1 MKTSTFVLILF
12 LMTFKNEGS
21 YSQDLSGLFPFAH
34 YPLVNTPEDA
44 LGWQNLMV
52 LTNTMY
58 DASDGIYFNGKHPVV
73 DQGGAWAR
81 TTYMSALTD
90 PKFAVQVEFRIEE
103 LDDQVRCMVIC
114 GLSILEHYLGL
125 FVFGSSDFAIML
137 SNNEFITLK
146 DVNPQANVWY
156 KFTMVYDTVTNNVKF
171 YLGNNLIESA
181 THQVVRVPGDAF
193 VSNYYQAGGYPL
205 KGNWRNLRIY
215 GTEEIT
221 ALEDELDRAS
231 GVRVFPNPAAETI
244 MIDTKDTRI
253 KHWTIYDPSG
263 RVVLHGVFQ
272 PMMPIDIH
280 QLENGH
286 FVIILRDEDHRPIAV
301 KSFSK
306 YQIH

>member
-1 MKTSTFVLILF
+1 MKTSTFVLFLF
-12 LMTFKNEGS
+12 FVTIKNEGT

-34 YPLVNTPEDA
+34 YPLVNTQEDA
-44 LGWQNLMV
+44 LGFQNPMLFI
-52 LTNTMY
+52 NTMY
-58 DASDGIYFNGKHPVV
+58 EAADGIYINGKHPVA

-81 TTYMSALTD
+81 TNYMAALFD

-103 LDDQVRCMVIC
+103 LDDQIRCMVVC
-114 GLSILEHYLGL
+114 GLSIIEQYLGL
-125 FVFGSSDFAIML
+125 FALGSSDFAIML

-156 KFTMVYDTVTNNVKF
+156 TYTMIYDTVTNNAKF

-181 THQVVRVPGDAF
+181 NHQVARVEGDAY
-193 VSNYYQAGGYPL
+193 VSNYYPAGGYPL

-231 GVRVFPNPAAETI
+231 GVRIFPNPAAEALT
-244 MIDTKDTRI
+244 IDTKDDRI

-263 RVVLHGVFQ
+263 RVALHGDFQ
-272 PMMPIDIH
+272 RMMPIDIH
-280 QLENGH
+280 QLANGH
-286 FVIILRDEDHRPIAV
+286 FVLMLRDKDDRTLAV